1 MTSLLDPITLRD
13 LTLDNRIVLPPMCQ
27 YQAVEHDGVPTDWHL
42 VHYGARATGGF
53 GLIIAEATGVLP
65 EGRITPDCTG
75 IWNDDQRDAWT
86 HIVGFCHQYGAA
98 MGIQLAHAGRKAST
112 YSGFDPAKSGSVPRD
127 EGGWETYGPSAI
139 PFPGLATPTEAD
151 TDYITS
157 VVAAYAKAAQ
167 RADEAGFDVVE
178 VHAAHGYLISEFL
191 SPLSNHRTDSYGGDF
206 AGRTKLLLEVVDA
219 IREVWPEGKP
229 LFVRISATEWADHG
243 WSLEDSVRLAPILS
257 QHGVDVIHVSS
268 GGNVIAHMPTD
279 EDYQIPLASAVR
291 AAGVRVC
298 AVGRIT
304 DPLKAQTILDEGH
317 ADLIAV
323 GRVALR
329 EPSWPLRAA
338 AELEMDSRARYPDSY
353 LRGRWPAVEPV
364 R

>member
-1 MTSLLDPITLRD
+1 
-13 LTLDNRIVLPPMCQ
+13 
-27 YQAVEHDGVPTDWHL
+27 
-42 VHYGARATGGF
+42 
-53 GLIIAEATGVLP
+53 
-65 EGRITPDCTG
+65 
-75 IWNDDQRDAWT
+75 
-86 HIVGFCHQYGAA
+86 

-112 YSGFDPAKSGSVPRD
+112 YSGFDPAKSGSVPIG

-139 PFPGLATPTEAD
+139 PFPGLATPTEAT
-151 TDYITS
+151 TDYIVS
-157 VVAAYAKAAQ
+157 VVAAYARAAQ

-219 IREVWPEGKP
+219 IRGVWPEGKP
-229 LFVRISATEWADHG
+229 LFVRISATEWVDHG
-243 WSLEDSVRLAPILS
+243 WSLDDSVRLAPILAE
-257 QHGVDVIHVSS
+257 HGVDVVHVSS
-268 GGNVIAHMPTD
+268 GGNVLAHMPAD
-279 EDYQIPLASAVR
+279 EDYQIPLSSAVR
-291 AAGVRVC
+291 AAGVRTC

-304 DPLKAQTILDEGH
+304 DPVKAQAILDEGH

-323 GRVALR
+323 ARVALR

-338 AELEMDSRARYPDSY
+338 AELDADSRARYPDSY